1 MLMSP
6 FGTQEAPCGYFH
18 LYSIINYAKSQLK
31 FKTKCSY
38 IRLITFANNRLGFRS
53 IMQAI
58 IALPLRRNIYLSL
71 QF

>member
-31 FKTKCSY
+31 FKPKCLYVFSVA
-38 IRLITFANNRLGFRS
+38 FFN
-53 IMQAI
+53 
-58 IALPLRRNIYLSL
+58 
-71 QF
+71 